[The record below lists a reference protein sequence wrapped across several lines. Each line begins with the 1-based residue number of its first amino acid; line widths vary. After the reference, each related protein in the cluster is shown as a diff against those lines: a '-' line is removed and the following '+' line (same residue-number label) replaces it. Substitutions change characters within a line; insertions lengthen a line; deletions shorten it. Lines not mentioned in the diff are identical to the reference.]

1 MREPAAVTPMAS
13 LWRIGGERGGK
24 ELGFAME
31 NRTAF
36 SDFWENALFWFLKK
50 LFLSRWKERK
60 KLMRHVPG

>member
-1 MREPAAVTPMAS
+1 MREV
-13 LWRIGGERGGK
+13 RGVREGERGERGERGGK

-50 LFLSRWKERK
+50 IIPISRKAEK
-60 KLMRHVPG
+60 AIRHVPG